1 VIGVIDMQFGEGRH
15 FFGTTKVGE
24 RGQIVIPREARDVF
38 EINPG
43 DSLLVLGDEKR
54 GGLAL
59 VKADLMKE
67 FLGKMFGDTTPED
80 LDDLG

>member
-1 VIGVIDMQFGEGRH
+1 MEFDKGRH

-38 EINPG
+38 DINPG
-43 DSLLVLGDEKR
+43 DALLVLGDEKR
-54 GGLAL
+54 GGLAI

-80 LDDLG
+80 LDDLA

>member
-1 VIGVIDMQFGEGRH
+1 MQFGEGRY
-15 FFGTTKVGE
+15 FFGATKVGE

-38 EINPG
+38 GIDPG

-67 FLGKMFGDTTPED
+67 LLGKMFGDTTPED
-80 LDDLG
+80 LENLGEEE

>member
-1 VIGVIDMQFGEGRH
+1 MRFGDGRY

-38 EINPG
+38 DISPG
-43 DSLLVLGDEKR
+43 DSLIVLGDEKR

-59 VKADLMKE
+59 VRADLMKE
-67 FLGKMFGDTTPED
+67 LFGKMFGDTTPED
-80 LDDLG
+80 LENLG

>member
-1 VIGVIDMQFGEGRH
+1 MKFGDSRY
-15 FFGTTKVGE
+15 FFGATKVGE

-38 EINPG
+38 DINPG
-43 DSLLVLGDEKR
+43 DSVLVLGDEKR

-67 FLGKMFGDTTPED
+67 FLAKMFGDATPED
-80 LDDLG
+80 LEDLG

>member
-1 VIGVIDMQFGEGRH
+1 M
-15 FFGTTKVGE
+15 GE

-38 EINPG
+38 DINPG

-67 FLGKMFGDTTPED
+67 FFGKMFGDVTPED
-80 LDDLG
+80 LDNLG

>member
-1 VIGVIDMQFGEGRH
+1 MEFGEGRH
-15 FFGTTKVGE
+15 FFGATKVGE

-38 EINPG
+38 DINPG

-67 FLGKMFGDTTPED
+67 FLGKMFGDATPED
-80 LDDLG
+80 LENLG